1 MDANE
6 KLQKLLE
13 FHGQMDG
20 KNYFELLGVPEDAD
34 DAGVRSAYFGLLK
47 NFNAD
52 YFHQVESPED
62 KQAVEDVNRQL
73 RQAYDA
79 LMKEEGRKAYLAKL
93 KGEAPEAGAEEV
105 NIEAIFEADQALAQA
120 ENLMERGDFKVAIPK
135 LEKAIS
141 LDSKLIEAELRLA
154 YSKFMLLDVDENGKR
169 DPSVVSETRKKLVDG
184 CKTLEHADY
193 LRLYL
198 GVLEKLEG
206 NSAEALKWFKE
217 AVKINP
223 ENMSAKREIRM
234 ATGEIPDPMLEA
246 KKAAAEKKKK
256 NANGPQKKWLQDTED
271 DHSVLGRIKWFLA
284 KLDSIKLF

>member
-20 KNYFELLGVPEDAD
+20 KNYFELLGVSEDVD

-52 YFHQVESPED
+52 YFHQVESAED
-62 KQAVEDVNRQL
+62 KQAVEEVNRQL

-79 LMKEEGRKAYLAKL
+79 LMKEEGRKSYLAKI
-93 KGEAPEAGAEEV
+93 KGEVPEGSAEEV

-120 ENLMERGDFKVAIPK
+120 ENLMDRGDFKVAIPK

-141 LDSKLIEAELRLA
+141 LDNKLIEAQLRLV
-154 YSKFMLLDVDENGKR
+154 YSKYMLLDVDENGKR
-169 DPSVVSETRKKLVDG
+169 EPSVVYETRKKLVDG
-184 CKTLEHADY
+184 CKELEHADY

-198 GVLEKLEG
+198 GILEKLEG
-206 NSAEALKWFKE
+206 NPDEALKWFKE
-217 AVKINP
+217 ALKINP

-256 NANGPQKKWLQDTED
+256 KMNGPQKKWLQDIED
-271 DHSVLGRIKWFLA
+271 DHTIWGKIKWFLA
-284 KLDSIKLF
+284 KLDSVKLF